1 MPDTGPVQT
10 RDQVYWGGKLRQTRI
25 PDPRSPQRDDAQ
37 PPQRLIRRSRPPP
50 GISIRAAL
58 PGRLRPPARRQRALS
73 ATIPGRGNSILAKS
87 SGAGERLLG
96 GLADGIVRVRR
107 GARSRERHPDKTFI
121 GRIARGL
128 RLPGLPLRPR
138 GTDRG
143 EGDAREVRRTCRP
156 ALRAGAG
163 EEPEG
168 SPRLGKYVRR
178 WARWVRAGLETARG
192 ALARFGH
199 GHTDL
204 RRQALRSHRRPG
216 AAQAQL
222 RLGVPDSA
230 SAVASNMSRRV
241 SLVVA
246 QSSNAKQP
254 HPSRDV
260 RCATRRGR
268 SASRVW
274 SKLPRICSS
283 APRSRAYDRV
293 ASSYTRP

>member
-107 GARSRERHPDKTFI
+107 GARSLGEAPRQDLHRSH
-121 GRIARGL
+121 RQGL

-138 GTDRG
+138 ETDRG
-143 EGDAREVRRTCRP
+143 EGDAQEGSSNVPSGFTSRSR
-156 ALRAGAG
+156 G
-163 EEPEG
+163 EPEG
-168 SPRLGKYVRR
+168 SARLRKYVRR
-178 WARWVRAGLETARG
+178 WVRWVRAGMGRRRDRERPLVA
-192 ALARFGH
+192 AFGP
-199 GHTDL
+199 TPQD
-204 RRQALRSHRRPG
+204 
-216 AAQAQL
+216 
-222 RLGVPDSA
+222 
-230 SAVASNMSRRV
+230 
-241 SLVVA
+241 
-246 QSSNAKQP
+246 
-254 HPSRDV
+254 
-260 RCATRRGR
+260 
-268 SASRVW
+268 
-274 SKLPRICSS
+274 
-283 APRSRAYDRV
+283 
-293 ASSYTRP
+293 